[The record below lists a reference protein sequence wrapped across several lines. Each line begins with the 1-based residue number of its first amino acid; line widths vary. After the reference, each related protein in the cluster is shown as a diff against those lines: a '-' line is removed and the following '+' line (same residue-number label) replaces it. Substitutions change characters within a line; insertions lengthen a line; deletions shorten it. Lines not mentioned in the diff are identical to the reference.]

1 MAPKLRCREL
11 TGADCDRPVALDA
24 ADCGIA
30 EHVVPPQA
38 VKRAPG
44 RASIPMAVRRP
55 TLVVDEEFDL
65 FEDDDEDL
73 DDDELPSIHASSLLV
88 TATAQRSFTT
98 RHQVLPEVA
107 IAEIRFVAARAVE
120 MDSIERMDSG
130 RLKLS
135 AKKFV
140 LYLSPNGRTVIGYAT
155 RHYERTPTQVFA
167 GQPSRFGAGRVQ
179 QRPRRGDP
187 LDTASSASTDVILG
201 QRDTDRR

>member
-65 FEDDDEDL
+65 FEDDDEAVWNNIDL
-73 DDDELPSIHASSLLV
+73 CKVSKITLHYDRKARTT
-88 TATAQRSFTT
+88 TADF
-98 RHQVLPEVA
+98 
-107 IAEIRFVAARAVE
+107 
-120 MDSIERMDSG
+120 D
-130 RLKLS
+130 
-135 AKKFV
+135 
-140 LYLSPNGRTVIGYAT
+140 
-155 RHYERTPTQVFA
+155 
-167 GQPSRFGAGRVQ
+167 
-179 QRPRRGDP
+179 
-187 LDTASSASTDVILG
+187 
-201 QRDTDRR
+201 